1 MKRFFTALLCVVLL
15 LNLSSCAFVES
26 ISNQKELTK
35 TFTAMNT
42 VMQITV
48 FNTSEGTNEDVLNEM
63 VARAKEL
70 EELFDPGLTESDVY
84 KINNAKGVPFGA
96 AATDEDGIYLNED
109 TINILASAKSNCNE
123 TGGVFDIKLMPV
135 IELWGFADGNYG
147 VPKNAEIKNALK
159 VVEKSQID
167 IYSDESY
174 ITISE
179 GTKVS
184 LGGIAKGYLGDEL
197 LKIAHKYKATA
208 LLSLGGNIVLCGNK
222 SEGALWSV
230 GIKNPG
236 NTEAIAC
243 SFKST
248 GNKSVVTSG
257 AYERYFEYGGKT
269 YHHIIDP
276 KTGCPSDS
284 DLLSVTV
291 VGENGADCDAWSTA
305 LFVMGKEKAVEFAK
319 EHNSY
324 DFIFI
329 TKDNEILKTD
339 GITDLKV
346 EDEAFK
352 IKSIP
357 Q

>member
-1 MKRFFTALLCVVLL
+1 MKRICTALICVVLL
-15 LNLSSCAFVES
+15 LNLSSCAFVDS
-26 ISNQKELTK
+26 ISNQKEITR

-48 FNTSEGTNEDVLNEM
+48 FNTSEGTNEEVLNAM
-63 VARAKEL
+63 VSRVEEL
-70 EELFDPGLTESDVY
+70 EKLFDPNLSDSDVY
-84 KINNAKGVPFGA
+84 KINNAKGVPAGK
-96 AATDEDGIYLNED
+96 AATDADKIFLDED
-109 TINILASAKSNCNE
+109 TINILMAAGSNFDE
-123 TGGVFDIKLMPV
+123 TGHAFDIKLMPV
-135 IELWGFADGNYG
+135 IELWGFDNGTYG
-147 VPKNAEIKNALK
+147 VPEDTEIKNVLEI
-159 VVEKSQID
+159 VEKSQLD
-167 IYSDESY
+167 IHSDEKY
-174 ITISE
+174 IVISE

-184 LGGIAKGYLGDEL
+184 LGGIAKGFLGDEL
-197 LKIAHKYKATA
+197 LEIAREYKATA
-208 LLSLGGNIVLCGNK
+208 LLSLGGNIVLCGDK
-222 SEGALWSV
+222 STDDTWSV
-230 GIKNPG
+230 GIKNPAD
-236 NTEAIAC
+236 TEKLAC
-243 SFKST
+243 SFKSK

-257 AYERYFEYGGKT
+257 AYERYFEYGDKT

-276 KTGCPSDS
+276 KTGYPSDS

-291 VGENGADCDAWSTA
+291 VGENGTNCDAWSTA

-324 DFIFI
+324 DFILI
-329 TKDNEILKTD
+329 TKDREILKTD